1 MLQLT
6 KEGGIVQWRLDKAP
20 RRGKAAIFLPR
31 NDSKFEEG
39 TGLAAMAGSAGS
51 PSVPRKEPHGP
62 VPFETSTSVQSLREA
77 NLPLCTGLGACYLF
91 MHRVSPYTC
100 ARIPAARRSLPLA
113 PAWHGL
119 EEPSGLGTRATATRS
134 LQSRWRGKPRA
145 PFPPRSCLGA
155 GPGEDTPMAPPLA
168 LTDPV
173 SFLRS
178 RLLKTG
184 PTPAS
189 VVSLR

>member
-77 NLPLCTGLGACYLF
+77 NLPLCTGLGRLLHFHAQGQSVHVRQDPGCTSQP
-91 MHRVSPYTC
+91 SPG
-100 ARIPAARRSLPLA
+100 ARLARPGGA
-113 PAWHGL
+113 
-119 EEPSGLGTRATATRS
+119 
-134 LQSRWRGKPRA
+134 
-145 PFPPRSCLGA
+145 LGA
-155 GPGEDTPMAPPLA
+155 WNAGHGHPKPAE
-168 LTDPV
+168 
-173 SFLRS
+173 S
-178 RLLKTG
+178 LKG
-184 PTPAS
+184 QAASSVPSAELPRGGAWGGHAHGPAS
-189 VVSLR
+189 RTD